1 MAPFSSDW
9 MEDNWQSKHILR
21 ASSRSA
27 WEDALRHVDC
37 KEAIVACNK
46 GHAWRQ
52 SLKLLPRP
60 FLQLKHWNPV
70 VLINGSL
77 SACEKSSAWLHVLDI
92 VEEMRLEALEPSQMS
107 ISSRCRAW
115 AQNWRQ
121 ALREGQRGNV
131 VTRNVVTSACEK
143 AHQWSKALNVLSS
156 MSPANMQPD
165 VISYNA
171 SISALEKSA
180 QWTYALAMLKHLS
193 SGWGRLH
200 PSEVTCNASISACGR
215 AGEWR
220 CALQLLEE
228 MPFWQIQPGVVSF
241 NAAISAC
248 AVGSE
253 WERALQLLRALPQ
266 LRLAGNVVTATAAIS
281 ACATA
286 LAWRAALVILRK
298 LSSGMRPSV
307 MTYNTLISAMGAHW
321 ERAIDL
327 LWQMRSLG
335 VQPDIV
341 SCNAVITAC
350 DRAGVWQAAL
360 SAAHGYAMSNV
371 TCNALLSS
379 CAVDWL
385 RGLSLLEEMHG
396 RSLRMDS
403 ASLCLMGSLPWA
415 GAHSALQTMSQWQVP
430 PDAAA
435 WGAVASRC
443 SETMQWQM
451 ALSLDSNTAISTCQR
466 AGRWSETVCMTSEMR
481 LKSQQLDLVSLSG
494 AASAMEKA
502 YQWQQGLGLLEFLR
516 AHHVP
521 LHFWSFSLLSAC
533 EKSAR
538 WRETLALATFQERAE
553 RTPVSAG
560 DVGYAENAQ
569 ISACEKAHLWV
580 QALQLLGSTTSPDVI
595 SFSAALSS
603 CEKAG
608 RWQEAELLF
617 VALSGQVLPNLIT
630 FNAAISACE
639 KGEALRATRLWR

>member
-1 MAPFSSDW
+1 
-9 MEDNWQSKHILR
+9 
-21 ASSRSA
+21 
-27 WEDALRHVDC
+27 
-37 KEAIVACNK
+37 
-46 GHAWRQ
+46 
-52 SLKLLPRP
+52 
-60 FLQLKHWNPV
+60 
-70 VLINGSL
+70 
-77 SACEKSSAWLHVLDI
+77 
-92 VEEMRLEALEPSQMS
+92 
-107 ISSRCRAW
+107 
-115 AQNWRQ
+115 
-121 ALREGQRGNV
+121 
-131 VTRNVVTSACEK
+131 
-143 AHQWSKALNVLSS
+143 
-156 MSPANMQPD
+156 
-165 VISYNA
+165 
-171 SISALEKSA
+171 
-180 QWTYALAMLKHLS
+180 
-193 SGWGRLH
+193 
-200 PSEVTCNASISACGR
+200 
-215 AGEWR
+215 
-220 CALQLLEE
+220 
-228 MPFWQIQPGVVSF
+228 
-241 NAAISAC
+241 
-248 AVGSE
+248 
-253 WERALQLLRALPQ
+253 
-266 LRLAGNVVTATAAIS
+266 
-281 ACATA
+281 
-286 LAWRAALVILRK
+286 
-298 LSSGMRPSV
+298 
-307 MTYNTLISAMGAHW
+307 MGAHW